1 MFINRHDELAR
12 LENRYASNKAEL
24 FVLYGRRRVGKTEL
38 LREFCGTKPNLFFVA
53 TLSSDADQLA
63 TFSQQIWQF
72 THESVAD
79 NFTFPSWEA
88 AFSALTDLPGR
99 PVIVIDEITYLI
111 AGNKSIPS
119 ILQKVWD
126 AQLSRSNVFLVLC
139 GSYMGMMEREII
151 DYQAPLYGR
160 RTGSELLMPLELP
173 AISLFFPDQ
182 TPIQQVETW
191 SVLGGMPYYLSLFS
205 GEQDLFN
212 AIKTHILHPK
222 GILYDEPLLLMMEEL
237 REPRNYF
244 SILRAIAGGQTRL
257 NEIAQSARVGDA
269 PATGRYLDIL
279 RQLRVV
285 RRLTP
290 ATERQPEKSK
300 KGIYQIEDPFLNF
313 WFRFV
318 HPHRGSLDLD
328 LVDAIFSTRIEPV
341 FDSFVGHAF
350 EEVARSYIARLA
362 RTGKLPIL
370 LERVGSW
377 WNNREEIDVVA
388 VSDIDNAILVGECKW
403 STKPVG
409 LNILADLQRKT
420 QTLLGEERRERV
432 LYALFSKN
440 GFTPELTTVAQNE
453 GILLAEPADLVAQ
466 SPTPRF
472 LNAFG

>member
-1 MFINRHDELAR
+1 MSR
-12 LENRYASNKAEL
+12 L
-24 FVLYGRRRVGKTEL
+24 RRI
-38 LREFCGTKPNLFFVA
+38 
-53 TLSSDADQLA
+53 S
-63 TFSQQIWQF
+63 
-72 THESVAD
+72 
-79 NFTFPSWEA
+79 FPSWEA

-99 PVIVIDEITYLI
+99 PVVVISEITYLI

-126 AQLSRSNVFLVLC
+126 AQVSRSNVFLVLC
-139 GSYMGMMEREII
+139 GSYMGMMEREIL
-151 DYQAPLYGR
+151 DYRAPLYGR
-160 RTGSELLMPLELP
+160 RTGSELLTPLELP
-173 AISLFFPDQ
+173 ALSLFFPDQ
-182 TPIQQVETW
+182 TPTQQIETW

-205 GEQDLFN
+205 GEEDLF
-212 AIKTHILHPK
+212 AGIRAHILHSK
-222 GILYDEPLLLMMEEL
+222 GILYDEPLLLLMEEL

-244 SILRAIAGGQTRL
+244 SILRAIAGGRTRL

-318 HPHRGSLDLD
+318 HPYRGSLDLD
-328 LVDAIFSTRIEPV
+328 LVDAVFSTRIEPV

-350 EEVARSYIARLA
+350 EEVSRAYIARLA
-362 RTGKLPIL
+362 RTGKLPFL

-388 VSDIDNAILVGECKW
+388 VGDSDNTLLVGECKW
-403 STKPVG
+403 SAKPIG
-409 LNILADLQRKT
+409 LNILTDLQRKT
-420 QTLLGEERRERV
+420 QVLLAEQHRDNV
-432 LYALFSKN
+432 VYTLFSKS
-440 GFTPELTTVAQNE
+440 GFTPELKDIAQSE
-453 GILLAEPADLVAQ
+453 GILLAEPADLVAE

-472 LNAFG
+472 LDAPIDPFD